1 MPIPSNPVYPVG
13 DRFLSTEDVLGQFID
28 TAHHLNGLT
37 RYSDL
42 HLKVGE
48 PVTYRYDG
56 ELHRIKDG
64 VPLTQSMC
72 EQLLFP
78 LLNPKQIKLLQAA
91 PPSDID
97 ASWEWTEHR
106 TNFRINA
113 FHDHEGL
120 AAVIR
125 VLPPGIPDV
134 DHIGFSS
141 ERIWREICH
150 LNQGLVLVTGQTGSG
165 KSTTIA
171 SLLNQINRTRRV
183 RIITLEDP
191 IEFIFKSD
199 LALFS
204 QREINRHVGSFAQG
218 LRSALREAP
227 DIIYVGEMRDPEATS
242 LALSAAETGHLVIS
256 SLHTRDTRS
265 AVTRIVDMFPPDR
278 VREISIRLSISLHS
292 VLGGKLVPRIG
303 GGRILAMEV
312 LKNTMPMSHVIRT
325 GAIHQIQSVIETG
338 TKDGMNTLDHHLQAL
353 INQGLITRET
363 AFMAANDPMTFL
375 PEDVGASPKRK

>member
-1 MPIPSNPVYPVG
+1 MSLRCDSVYPAG
-13 DRFLSTEDVLGQFID
+13 GRLLSIEDVLRRFVENE
-28 TAHHLNGLT
+28 HHINGLS

-48 PVTYRYDG
+48 PITYRYDG
-56 ELHRIKDG
+56 ELHRMKDG
-64 VPLTQSMC
+64 AALTQAIC
-72 EQLLFP
+72 ERLLFP
-78 LLNPKQIKLLQAA
+78 LLKPKQIELLKAT
-91 PPSDID
+91 PPADID
-97 ASWEWTEHR
+97 ASWEWTDHL

-113 FHDHEGL
+113 FHDHDGL

-125 VLPPGIPDV
+125 VLPRTIPDI
-134 DHIGFSS
+134 DRIGFSS
-141 ERIWREICH
+141 ERVWREICH

-191 IEFIFKSD
+191 IEFLFKSD

-227 DIIYVGEMRDPEATS
+227 DVIYVGEMRDPETTS

-256 SLHTRDTRS
+256 SLHTRDTKS

-292 VLGGKLVPRIG
+292 VLGGKLIPRVG

-312 LKNTMPMSHVIRT
+312 LKNTPPMSHVIRS

-338 TKDGMNTLDHHLQAL
+338 TKDGMNTLDHHLQAIL
-353 INQGLITRET
+353 NQGLITREN
-363 AFMAANDPMTFL
+363 AFLAANDPLNFL
-375 PEDVGASPKRK
+375 PEEARTTAGRK